1 MRSSLTW
8 SQICFNVRIHRLSS
22 CDRFDM
28 LWCFSIWYYQIPT
41 SHDGN
46 NFDSLSYNLYLVAWQ
61 QEGDLDW
68 PGSCASQKLSH
79 SRRQHLGQGKDLLF
93 SFISRHVKML
103 WWRNLHSMLIPKH
116 THVEYTKSFSSF
128 DWLAFDPF
136 TFLFASLYKTQ
147 ANFDWDLDST
157 HVTVKETSF
166 LVCGNLWWVPSTN
179 VSWWC
184 DVSRQNVRE
193 KFSAQLFERTGHEF
207 GHDVAR
213 LLWLE

>member
-1 MRSSLTW
+1 MTETTSIAWATICIWLPDNKRGTW
-8 SQICFNVRIHRLSS
+8 TDLAVVPHRNYHTL
-22 CDRFDM
+22 
-28 LWCFSIWYYQIPT
+28 
-41 SHDGN
+41 
-46 NFDSLSYNLYLVAWQ
+46 
-61 QEGDLDW
+61 
-68 PGSCASQKLSH
+68 